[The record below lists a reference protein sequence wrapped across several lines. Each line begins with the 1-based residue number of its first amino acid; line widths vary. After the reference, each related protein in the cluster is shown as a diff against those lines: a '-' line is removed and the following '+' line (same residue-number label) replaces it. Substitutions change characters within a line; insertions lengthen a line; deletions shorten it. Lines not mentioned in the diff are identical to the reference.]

1 MAKLSVFAAINLI
14 VSRFSCSANK
24 LTSLPFKTQIKV
36 GRFTRVLLRKFY
48 DFHSNLT
55 AMQLDGCAENGLVD
69 LIVFTSTCT

>member
-1 MAKLSVFAAINLI
+1 MAELSVFAAINLI

-55 AMQLDGCAENGLVD
+55 AMQLGGSAEKPP
-69 LIVFTSTCT
+69 TCRL